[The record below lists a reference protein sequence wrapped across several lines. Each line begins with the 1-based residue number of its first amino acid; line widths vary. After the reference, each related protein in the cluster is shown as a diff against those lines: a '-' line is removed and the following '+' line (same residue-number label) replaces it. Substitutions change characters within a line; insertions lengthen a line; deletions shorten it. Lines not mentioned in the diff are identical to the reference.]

1 MIRGDSSNSVELAA
15 TIVSAYISN
24 NSLPMTELGNLIS
37 AVHSVVARLSSA
49 APAADPAA
57 PSEPQRPAVPVKKSI
72 TDEFLIC
79 LEDGRKFKSL
89 KRHLRTRYHL
99 TPEQY
104 RTKWQLPPDYPMVA
118 PGYALTRS
126 QMAKDMGL
134 GQQRRGRKKR

>member
-1 MIRGDSSNSVELAA
+1 MIRADSDTTVELAA
-15 TIVSAYISN
+15 AIVSAYISN
-24 NSLPMTELGNLIS
+24 NSLPMSELGELIS
-37 AVHSVVARLSSA
+37 TVHTVVARLSSA
-49 APAADPAA
+49 APDPGPA
-57 PSEPQRPAVPVKKSI
+57 EPMRPAVSVKKSI
-72 TDEFLIC
+72 TEEYLVC

-89 KRHLRTRYHL
+89 KRHLRTRYNL

-104 RTKWQLPPDYPMVA
+104 RAKWQLPPDYPMVA

>member
-1 MIRGDSSNSVELAA
+1 MIRGDADNTVELAA

-24 NSLPMTELGNLIS
+24 NSLPMAELGNLIS
-37 AVHSVVARLSSA
+37 AVHSVVARLSSG
-49 APAADPAA
+49 APDPA
-57 PSEPQRPAVPVKKSI
+57 PVEPVRPAVPVKKSI
-72 TDEFLIC
+72 TDEYLVC
-79 LEDGRKFKSL
+79 LEDGKFKSL

-104 RTKWQLPPDYPMVA
+104 RAKWQLPPDYPMVA

>member
-1 MIRGDSSNSVELAA
+1 MIREGSNKSVELAA

-24 NSLPMTELGNLIS
+24 NSLPTAELANLIS

-49 APAADPAA
+49 APEPAQ
-57 PSEPQRPAVPVKKSI
+57 SEPLRPAVPTKKSI
-72 TDEFLIC
+72 TDEYLVC

-89 KRHLRTRYHL
+89 KRHLRTRYQL

-104 RTKWQLPPDYPMVA
+104 RAKWQLPPDYPMVA

>member
-1 MIRGDSSNSVELAA
+1 MITGDSDNTVELAA

-24 NSLPMTELGNLIS
+24 NALPITELANLIAS
-37 AVHSVVARLSSA
+37 VHSVVLKLSGA
-49 APAADPAA
+49 TPVPAQA
-57 PSEPQRPAVPVKKSI
+57 EPLRPAVPLKKSI
-72 TDEFLIC
+72 TEEHLVC

-89 KRHLRTRYHL
+89 KRHLRTRYNL

-104 RTKWQLPPDYPMVA
+104 RAKWQLPPDYPMVA

-134 GQQRRGRKKR
+134 GQQRRGHRKK

>member
-1 MIRGDSSNSVELAA
+1 MIRGDSDNTVELAA

-24 NSLPMTELGNLIS
+24 NSLPMAELGSLIS

-49 APAADPAA
+49 TPDPA
-57 PSEPQRPAVPVKKSI
+57 PLEPVRPAVPVKKSI
-72 TDEFLIC
+72 TDEYLIC

-104 RTKWQLPPDYPMVA
+104 RAKWQLPPDYPMVA

>member
-1 MIRGDSSNSVELAA
+1 MIREGSNNTVELAA

-24 NSLPMTELGNLIS
+24 NSLPMSELANLIG
-37 AVHSVVARLSSA
+37 AVHSVIAKLSG
-49 APAADPAA
+49 DPGVPA
-57 PSEPQRPAVPVKKSI
+57 PSEPLRPAVPVKKSI
-72 TDEFLIC
+72 TEEYLIC

-104 RTKWQLPPDYPMVA
+104 RAKWQLPPDYPMVA

-134 GQQRRGRKKR
+134 GQQRRGRKRR